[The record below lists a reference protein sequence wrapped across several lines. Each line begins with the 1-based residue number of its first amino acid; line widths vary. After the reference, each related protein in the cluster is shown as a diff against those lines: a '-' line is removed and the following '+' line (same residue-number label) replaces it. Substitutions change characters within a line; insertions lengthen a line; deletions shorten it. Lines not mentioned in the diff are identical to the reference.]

1 MTRKLLAATLT
12 LALTL
17 TAPSSFAQ
25 QTAANPG
32 KGLAVGQ
39 NPKLL
44 QYTRD
49 SDAGAGNGNDL
60 VRSCKF
66 NFGGS
71 AHNMAAMCTSQEI
84 DPGNSY
90 DHNQSPECDY
100 IKCTFDPHA
109 S

>member
-1 MTRKLLAATLT
+1 MMRKLLAAAFTV
-12 LALTL
+12 ALTL
-17 TAPSSFAQ
+17 IAPASFAQ
-25 QTAANPG
+25 QMAANPG

-60 VRSCKF
+60 VRSCKID
-66 NFGGS
+66 FGGG
-71 AHNMAAMCTSQEI
+71 AHHMKMNCTSQEI
-84 DPGNSY
+84 DPGNSH

-100 IKCTFDPHA
+100 IRCTFDPHV
-109 S
+109 

>member
-1 MTRKLLAATLT
+1 MTRKLLAATFT

-17 TAPSSFAQ
+17 AAPLSHAQ
-25 QTAANPG
+25 QSASNPG
-32 KGLAVGQ
+32 KGLAIGQ

-84 DPGNSY
+84 DPGNSH

-100 IKCTFDPHA
+100 IKCAFDPHGA
-109 S
+109 